1 MYVVCIAIIVLHG
14 TSTIEPMYVCM
25 VYSTSSVPVPSI
37 SVLPAKYVIVDSSLK
52 LITYN
57 LIFIRIVLQ
66 NTDLKNPVLVL
77 GFGLG
82 L

>member
-1 MYVVCIAIIVLHG
+1 MLTLVLLVVVVVVVVVGGSGSG
-14 TSTIEPMYVCM
+14 TGC
-25 VYSTSSVPVPSI
+25 VPSI
-37 SVLPAKYVIVDSSLK
+37 SVLPATIVYSSLK

-57 LIFIRIVLQ
+57 LIFIRMVLQ
-66 NTDLKNPVLVL
+66 NRDLKNPVLVL

>member
-1 MYVVCIAIIVLHG
+1 MYVVCIAIVLHG
-14 TSTIEPMYVCM
+14 TSTIEPMYGVA
-25 VYSTSSVPVPSI
+25 YSTSSVPVPSI
-37 SVLPAKYVIVDSSLK
+37 SVLPAKYVIVESSLK

-57 LIFIRIVLQ
+57 LIFIRMVLQ

>member
-1 MYVVCIAIIVLHG
+1 
-14 TSTIEPMYVCM
+14 M

-57 LIFIRIVLQ
+57 LIFIRMVLH

-77 GFGLG
+77 GIGLG

>member
-1 MYVVCIAIIVLHG
+1 
-14 TSTIEPMYVCM
+14 M

-37 SVLPAKYVIVDSSLK
+37 SVLPAKYVIVDSSL
-52 LITYN
+52 ITYN
-57 LIFIRIVLQ
+57 LIFIRMVLQ
-66 NTDLKNPVLVL
+66 NTDLNNPVLVL